1 MDCKLCAWIWLDN
14 CWWLGQVTALR
25 CGQGQQMRNY
35 VEWDWDVLCR
45 QRGTNGSRGQCEQ
58 VNKCQS
64 GRAEH
69 RLIGAAW
76 IAVMR
81 NAGIQWSTEHYHALL
96 PASLVSFRPLSPPV
110 TSESLS
116 ALNRLAVAVI
126 RPSSIIHLGDVLR
139 MRLGELGD
147 YPWLWAN
154 YPHLVSIS
162 GSRHGEAHPCY
173 PYKVMPSSG
182 SEYSQIIVFQTTEVI
197 YSFLSSFI
205 RFRDLL
211 LHIHM

>member
-1 MDCKLCAWIWLDN
+1 MDCELCVWIWLDN

-96 PASLVSFRPLSPPV
+96 PASLVSFRPLSPGSSPV
-110 TSESLS
+110 TSESLRS
-116 ALNRLAVAVI
+116 KQIGCSSNKAQLNN
-126 RPSSIIHLGDVLR
+126 SSRWCSQNATGWA
-139 MRLGELGD
+139 G
-147 YPWLWAN
+147 WLS
-154 YPHLVSIS
+154 L
-162 GSRHGEAHPCY
+162 
-173 PYKVMPSSG
+173 
-182 SEYSQIIVFQTTEVI
+182 T
-197 YSFLSSFI
+197 LS
-205 RFRDLL
+205 
-211 LHIHM
+211 

>member
-1 MDCKLCAWIWLDN
+1 MDCELCVWIWLDN

-81 NAGIQWSTEHYHALL
+81 NAGIQWSTEHYQRIAACITGLI
-96 PASLVSFRPLSPPV
+96 PPSLSPGDIRV
-110 TSESLS
+110 SLRS
-116 ALNRLAVAVI
+116 KQIGRSSNKAQLNN
-126 RPSSIIHLGDVLR
+126 SSRRCSQNATGWA
-139 MRLGELGD
+139 G
-147 YPWLWAN
+147 WLS
-154 YPHLVSIS
+154 L
-162 GSRHGEAHPCY
+162 
-173 PYKVMPSSG
+173 
-182 SEYSQIIVFQTTEVI
+182 T
-197 YSFLSSFI
+197 LS
-205 RFRDLL
+205 
-211 LHIHM
+211 